1 MHVHFYNTHA
11 NENVFQAAGATS
23 LRRLTTVKSSQSLAD
38 KDNYP
43 EGKCSLHKS
52 DCHRGNMLILIMT
65 RHRLGFIIW
74 GEYVEKSKVGHG
86 LQTER
91 TERKKKRKL
100 KEKAEE
106 KNKKKTKKNA
116 K

>member
-1 MHVHFYNTHA
+1 MRT
-11 NENVFQAAGATS
+11 
-23 LRRLTTVKSSQSLAD
+23 RITTPKVSALCK
-38 KDNYP
+38 NP
-43 EGKCSLHKS
+43 IVTVV
-52 DCHRGNMLILIMT
+52 NMLILIMT